1 MIFWIQSE
9 FLEFLM
15 CAFLGILARTIES
28 DQKDME
34 KQGYKLIKVVVCNL
48 YPFVNTVSKP
58 GVTIPEAVENIDIG
72 TLHMYYVIGS
82 A

>member
-1 MIFWIQSE
+1 
-9 FLEFLM
+9 M
-15 CAFLGILARTIES
+15 CTFLGILARTIES

-72 TLHMYYVIGS
+72 TLHIMSSV
-82 A
+82 

>member
-1 MIFWIQSE
+1 M
-9 FLEFLM
+9 
-15 CAFLGILARTIES
+15 LGVLARTIES

-72 TLHMYYVIGS
+72 K
-82 A
+82 

>member
-1 MIFWIQSE
+1 ME
-9 FLEFLM
+9 FRFL
-15 CAFLGILARTIES
+15 CTLLVGILARAIES

-48 YPFVNTVSKP
+48 YPFKNTVSKA

-72 TLHMYYVIGS
+72 KY
-82 A
+82 

>member
-1 MIFWIQSE
+1 MLKLHYEI
-9 FLEFLM
+9 
-15 CAFLGILARTIES
+15 LGILARTIES
-28 DQKDME
+28 DQKDMA

-72 TLHMYYVIGS
+72 TWPCCIYSI